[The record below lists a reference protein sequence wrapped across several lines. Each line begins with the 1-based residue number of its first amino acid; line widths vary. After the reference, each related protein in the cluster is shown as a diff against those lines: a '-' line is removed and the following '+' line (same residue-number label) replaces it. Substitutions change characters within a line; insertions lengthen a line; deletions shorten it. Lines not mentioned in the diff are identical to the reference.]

1 MNNFFLNDRR
11 LIRSTWQSFERDV
24 ARLMTLIGFS
34 DVRIIGGTGDKGAD
48 ILGVNA
54 HGLWVVQCKYTT
66 NSLASKAAL
75 DEVLNAGAA
84 YEANRLCIALS
95 RPASDNFKRY
105 RDEISSNGPK
115 IQIWGPEQLLKLS
128 YNAFDFP
135 PSLKELRSYQIDAM
149 SSFRNA
155 LVDAGKAQMVLA
167 TGLGKT
173 TIMASVVQDLFA
185 TGRLTNNRVL
195 VLAHM
200 RDLVS
205 QLHTSFWTQISSNIP
220 TQQLS
225 EGEEPVSWEGIT
237 FATFQ
242 SARQRLNKMPKFDLV
257 LVDEA
262 HHVGAESFLMVLDEL
277 QPNMLGGATATPWRN
292 DGFVIDEVLGN
303 PVVRVG
309 IEEGLAKGFLSEV
322 DYRVFADNIDWEY
335 VQQISKNNYSLRE
348 LNKKLIIPTRDE
360 RAADL
365 IVSVFS
371 EERRNQGIVFSP
383 SIEHARHLSLT
394 LRQASMSCEL
404 ITSEMSKQERALT
417 LARFKKGEFKL
428 ALTIDIF
435 NEGVDVPDVDLIIFM
450 RATHSRR
457 IFIQQ
462 LGRGLRISPN
472 KDKVVVLD
480 FVSDLRRMIEV
491 VELDA
496 AVKALEVEKIG
507 LGRRLVEFSDR
518 ATGSFLQEWILD
530 QADLLN
536 NDSSMLSL
544 PKLNFPVNRGVQ

>member
-1 MNNFFLNDRR
+1 MSNFFITDRR
-11 LIRSTWQSFERDV
+11 LIHSTWQCFERDV
-24 ARLMTLIGFS
+24 ARLMTLTGFS
-34 DVRIIGGTGDKGAD
+34 DVRIVGGTGDKGAD

-54 HGLWVVQCKYTT
+54 SGLWVVQCKYTT
-66 NSLASKAAL
+66 NSLAAKSAL
-75 DEVLNAGAA
+75 EEVLNAGAV
-84 YEANRLCIALS
+84 YGSDRLCVALS
-95 RPASDNFKRY
+95 RPPSDNFKRY
-105 RDEISSNGPK
+105 RDEISRNGPK
-115 IQIWGPEQLLKLS
+115 IQIWGPDQLLKLS
-128 YNAFDFP
+128 RQALEFP
-135 PSLKELRSYQIDAM
+135 PTVKRLRDYQIDAM
-149 SSFRNA
+149 SLFRNA
-155 LVDAGKAQMVLA
+155 LVDTGKAQMVLA

-185 TGRLTNNRVL
+185 TKKLNNRRVL

-200 RDLVS
+200 RDLVG
-205 QLHTSFWTQISSNIP
+205 QLHTSFWSQISSNIP

-225 EGEEPVSWEGIT
+225 EGEEPVSWDGIT

-242 SARQRLNKMPKFDLV
+242 STRQKLSVMPTFDLV

-262 HHVGAESFLMVLDEL
+262 HHVGAESFLMVLEEL
-277 QPNMLGGATATPWRN
+277 QPAMLGGATATPWRN

-303 PVVRVG
+303 PVVQVG

-322 DYRVFADNIDWEY
+322 DYRVYADNIDWEY
-335 VQQISKNNYSLRE
+335 VQQISKHRYSLKE

-360 RAADL
+360 KAADL
-365 IVSVFS
+365 ISAAFN
-371 EERRNQGIVFSP
+371 EDQRNQGIVFSP
-383 SIEHARHLSLT
+383 SIEHAKHFSAI
-394 LRQASMSCEL
+394 LRQTGISCEL

-417 LARFKKGEFKL
+417 LARFKKGEFRL

-472 KDKVVVLD
+472 KEKVIVLD

-491 VELDA
+491 VELDS
-496 AVKALEVEKIG
+496 AVKDLEVEKVG
-507 LGRRLVEFSDR
+507 LGRRLVEFSDK
-518 ATGSFLQEWILD
+518 ATGSFLKEWILD

-536 NDSSMLSL
+536 NDSPTLSL
-544 PKLNFPVNRGVQ
+544 PKLNFPVNKGVQ

>member
-1 MNNFFLNDRR
+1 
-11 LIRSTWQSFERDV
+11 
-24 ARLMTLIGFS
+24 MTLAGFS
-34 DVRIIGGTGDKGAD
+34 DVRIVGGTGDKGAD

-54 HGLWVVQCKYTT
+54 SGLWVIQCKYTT
-66 NSLASKAAL
+66 NSLASKSAL
-75 DEVLNAGAA
+75 DEILNAGAVYGA
-84 YEANRLCIALS
+84 DRLCVALS
-95 RPASDNFKRY
+95 RPPSDNFKRY
-105 RDEISSNGPK
+105 RDEINRNGPK
-115 IQIWGPEQLLKLS
+115 IQIWGPDQLLKLS
-128 YNAFDFP
+128 RGAFEFSP
-135 PSLKELRSYQIDAM
+135 ILKELRDYQVDAM
-149 SSFRNA
+149 SLFRNA
-155 LVDAGKAQMVLA
+155 LVDTGKAQMVLA

-185 TGRLTNNRVL
+185 AKKLPNRRVL

-205 QLHTSFWTQISSNIP
+205 QLHTSFWSQISSDIP

-225 EGEEPVSWEGIT
+225 EGEEPVSWDGIT

-242 SARQRLNKMPKFDLV
+242 STRQRLCRMPKFDLV

-262 HHVGAESFLMVLDEL
+262 HHVGAESFLMVIEEL
-277 QPNMLGGATATPWRN
+277 QPEMLGGATATPWRN
-292 DGFVIDEVLGN
+292 DGFVIDEVLGR
-303 PVVRVG
+303 PVIQVG
-309 IEEGLAKGFLSEV
+309 IEDGLAKGFLSEV
-322 DYRVFADNIDWEY
+322 DYRVYADNIDWEY
-335 VQQISKNNYSLRE
+335 VQQVSKHNYSLKE

-365 IVSVFS
+365 IASAFK
-371 EERRNQGIVFSP
+371 EEQRNQGIVFSP
-383 SIEHARHLSLT
+383 SIEHAKHFSSV
-394 LRQASMSCEL
+394 LRQAGVSCEL
-404 ITSEMSKQERALT
+404 ITSEMLKREKALI
-417 LARFKKGEFKL
+417 LARFKKGEFRL

-491 VELDA
+491 VELDS
-496 AVKALEVEKIG
+496 AVKALEVEKVG
-507 LGRRLVEFSDR
+507 LGRRLVEFSDK
-518 ATGSFLQEWILD
+518 ATGSFLKEWILD

-536 NDSSMLSL
+536 NDSATLSL
-544 PKLNFPVNRGVQ
+544 PTLNFPVNTGVQ